1 MATYTIVKR
10 IYFSKEQVE
19 ALERLSKLPQFHYN
33 DMPSENRVV
42 RAALDLLLQQ
52 KSIKVDAQA
61 EQVAS

>member
-10 IYFSKEQVE
+10 IYLSE
-19 ALERLSKLPQFHYN
+19 AQAEAIKKLSRLPQFHYN

-52 KSIKVDAQA
+52 KSIKVDAQT